1 MSEGFDWAEEGRAV
15 GVTLDACYAVVV
27 TGSDP
32 VATAEAALGIG
43 RVQAQ
48 HRRVA
53 IADLIGDVPPIQSLL
68 EDDSAPGLTDSFEFG
83 VSLGRIAYKVPDAG
97 DLFVMPSG
105 SLPLDHAELFVHPR
119 WAKLAAGF
127 REEGALLLLLA
138 PSDAPNVLD
147 LVDVTDGAVIVGD
160 VVPPDLPVALS
171 RAWIRQQRSVATR
184 ASAAVPPAFSTPH
197 GVTAPVPPTVKRR
210 WAGPVAG
217 VALAIA
223 IVAGG
228 IWLMRRP
235 LASMNRR
242 SPPGVPAS
250 SRAAAASAPVLR
262 ADTMARDSLARDSV
276 VRFTPS
282 AALANDSFPVLPVTN
297 PADSAAAT
305 GFAVELEQTLT
316 PAFAILNIAGKYK
329 GLPATSYAQVKGT
342 HYYQIVS
349 GASPSQAG
357 ADSLLVRLRA
367 AGTIPAGSGKVVTVP
382 YAFLVQAD
390 VPASQVAARVASF
403 ARRAQPVYA
412 LRQPNG
418 TARLYFGAFDSPQQA
433 ALAVPAVKK
442 VVATP
447 TLVFRIGRV
456 F

>member
-15 GVTLDACYAVVV
+15 GVTLDACHAVVV

-53 IADLIGDVPPIQSLL
+53 IADLIGDAPPIQSLL
-68 EDDSAPGLTDSFEFG
+68 ADDSAPGLSDSFEFG
-83 VSLGRIAYKVPDAG
+83 VSLSRIAYPVPDAG
-97 DLFVMPSG
+97 ELFVMPSG
-105 SLPLDHAELFVHPR
+105 ALPLDYAELFVHPR

-138 PSDAPNVLD
+138 PSDAPHVLD
-147 LVDVTDGAVIVGD
+147 LVDVTDGAVLVGD

-171 RAWIRQQRSVATR
+171 LAWIRPRRSVAAR

-197 GVTAPVPPTVKRR
+197 GVTAPIPAVERR
-210 WAGPVAG
+210 KWAGPVAG
-217 VALAIA
+217 VALAA
-223 IVAGG
+223 ALALAGV
-228 IWLMRRP
+228 WFARRP
-235 LASMNRR
+235 LSRMERR
-242 SPPGVPAS
+242 TPNGVPAS
-250 SRAAAASAPVLR
+250 SMSAAANAPVLS
-262 ADTMARDSLARDSV
+262 ADTLARDSLARDSV
-276 VRFTPS
+276 VRLTPS
-282 AALANDSFPVLPVTN
+282 TALANDSFPVLPVAN
-297 PADSAAAT
+297 PADSALAT

-357 ADSLLVRLRA
+357 ADSLLARLRA

-382 YAFLVQAD
+382 YAFLVQDA
-390 VPASQVAARVASF
+390 VPASQVASRVASF